1 MTTLLD
7 LLTSAGK
14 YLWTA
19 PAWLLLLIVVN
30 LIGVWLQKAQWFPN
44 LFIAPVLVTICIV
57 LLEFLVDPETI
68 QNRSPHLV
76 IALVGFILGVIAYG
90 LHFAFVQ
97 AWRKWVIQQEN
108 GQKPQQP

>member
-30 LIGVWLQKAQWFPN
+30 LVGVWFQEVKWFPN
-44 LFIAPVLVTICIV
+44 VLIAPVLVAICIV
-57 LLEFLVDPETI
+57 LLEVLVDPASV
-68 QNRSPHLV
+68 QNRSPHVV
-76 IALVGFILGVIAYG
+76 IALVGFILGAIAYG
-90 LHFAFVQ
+90 LHGCLLV
-97 AWRKWVIQQEN
+97 AWRKWFAQQQN
-108 GQKPQQP
+108 QTPKNP